1 MFNVRFGYYLGAICI
16 FSIILWYDG
25 IKNTLFRKNNTR
37 LHILGGMIGILIIT
51 LPAIF
56 LIFNLPPT
64 YNRIIKTVTGEVVK
78 RQCIGTGYLNGLAAY
93 SIILDDKDTNKIYNF
108 PDVIGIENELKKGDE
123 IEIYLYEFYGAQSRI
138 ITKVNGKELYYIK
151 QDHPFNK
158 TLEKFIGIGTLNGHA
173 IYMVY
178 CAYREYIQGGR
189 KKRGK
194 GWCIITCATAGIY
207 GLLPWITYKMIYKGR
222 QLGTCLVI
230 LFIIYVIERYILAWT
245 ANIDEHWEEWNNIPL
260 NEAAIKEEKRR
271 EKERVKQ
278 QLAEEEAEQQRMDEK
293 KEKMRQKRQLILEAD
308 NVTEHQFQQMSYYMT
323 KQYCDYKFQKRMKNS
338 IEGVALI
345 AVLELAA
352 AFVIPAMY
360 DKLYKWYGYVAG
372 AGVIIAILIFAVG
385 YVLVCR
391 KNKKFKEAANAGYPL
406 EYCIVIADVYNMKK
420 FICSD
425 GHMEEWKMRSDDDA
439 KVKDGEEAVVI
450 YSPSTHEMFT
460 ERKEVM
466 NKVCGIENNQETLEE
481 SNSPIYQFQQM
492 EQSVME
498 RYFNYKFQKRM
509 MNSMKGG
516 IVFTFLVFMAAILIP
531 LIYDDLFKWYVYIL
545 VVGII
550 VANLVFVISFAIAYH
565 KNKKYKNIT
574 NIKYPLE
581 YCTVIV
587 DIYNSREFICSD
599 GHKEEWKMRCDNGTK
614 VKNGQEAIVIYSPS
628 TQEIFIER
636 KEVMNKICGI

>member
-78 RQCIGTGYLNGLAAY
+78 YQCVEMGYFNDLETY
-93 SIILDDKDTNKIYNF
+93 SIILDDKDTNNIYKF
-108 PDVIGIENELKKGDE
+108 PEIVGVADKLKKGDE
-123 IEIYLYEFYGAQSRI
+123 IEIRFYEFWGVQSRMI
-138 ITKVNGKELYYIK
+138 AKVNGKELYYVK

-158 TLEKFIGIGTLNGHA
+158 TLEKFIGIGILNGHA

-178 CAYREYIQGGR
+178 CAYREYVQGGR

-245 ANIDEHWEEWNNIPL
+245 ANIDEHREEWNNIPL

-271 EKERVKQ
+271 EKERAKQ

-293 KEKMRQKRQLILEAD
+293 KEKKRQKRQLILEAD

-385 YVLVCR
+385 YILVCR

-406 EYCIVIADVYNMKK
+406 EYCIVIADVYNLKK

-466 NKVCGIENNQETLEE
+466 NK
-481 SNSPIYQFQQM
+481 
-492 EQSVME
+492 
-498 RYFNYKFQKRM
+498 
-509 MNSMKGG
+509 
-516 IVFTFLVFMAAILIP
+516 
-531 LIYDDLFKWYVYIL
+531 
-545 VVGII
+545 
-550 VANLVFVISFAIAYH
+550 
-565 KNKKYKNIT
+565 
-574 NIKYPLE
+574 
-581 YCTVIV
+581 
-587 DIYNSREFICSD
+587 
-599 GHKEEWKMRCDNGTK
+599 
-614 VKNGQEAIVIYSPS
+614 
-628 TQEIFIER
+628 
-636 KEVMNKICGI
+636 ICGI

>member
-16 FSIILWYDG
+16 FPIILWYDG

-37 LHILGGMIGILIIT
+37 LHILSGMIGILIIT

-271 EKERVKQ
+271 EKERAKQ

-372 AGVIIAILIFAVG
+372 AGVIIGILIFAVG
-385 YVLVCR
+385 YVLICR
-391 KNKKFKEAANAGYPL
+391 KNRKFKEAVNAGYPL
-406 EYCIVIADVYNMKK
+406 EYCIVVADVYNLKK

>member
-16 FSIILWYDG
+16 FPIILWYDG

-37 LHILGGMIGILIIT
+37 LHILSGMIGILIIT

-222 QLGTCLVI
+222 QLGACLVI

>member
-16 FSIILWYDG
+16 FPIILWYDG

-271 EKERVKQ
+271 EKERAKQ

-293 KEKMRQKRQLILEAD
+293 KEKKRQKRQLILEAD

-372 AGVIIAILIFAVG
+372 AGVIIGILIFAVG
-385 YVLVCR
+385 YVLICR
-391 KNKKFKEAANAGYPL
+391 KNRKFKEAVNAGYPL
-406 EYCIVIADVYNMKK
+406 EYCIVVADVYNLKK

>member
-16 FSIILWYDG
+16 FPIILWYDG

-222 QLGTCLVI
+222 QLGACLVI

-372 AGVIIAILIFAVG
+372 AGVIIGILIFAVG
-385 YVLVCR
+385 YVLICR
-391 KNKKFKEAANAGYPL
+391 KNRKFKEAVNAGYPL